1 MNIKDSMKDILN
13 HYQTKGW
20 VVVDDVFPLS
30 EVENIVKITDSII
43 ASEVESGELHSFD
56 KNSIGNVAPRK
67 VNQPFKKNNGYKEFL
82 GCDNLQV
89 LLRGL
94 LQSDACLLEDQ
105 IFLKPPLVG
114 SEKPYHQDNEYFKC
128 TPADKLITA
137 WIALDDVDVENGCMR
152 YIDGTNF
159 SKIVPHVQDKVHT
172 YNLVIPP
179 EYLDL
184 KKESLAEVKK
194 GGVVFHHGHTMHRS
208 GANTSNRWRRGYAT
222 HWAIPTIQTEN
233 KELQNGYFYSY
244 GKRELSNAV

>member
-1 MNIKDSMKDILN
+1 MNINDSIQDIIK

-20 VVVDDVFPLS
+20 VVVDGVF
-30 EVENIVKITDSII
+30 EKNKVEQIVKITDGII
-43 ASEVESGELHSFD
+43 EKEVAEGALHSFD
-56 KNSIGNVAPRK
+56 KNSEGRIAPRK
-67 VNQPFKKNNGYKEFL
+67 VNEPFLKDEMYKKFL
-82 GCDNLQV
+82 SCKNLQK
-89 LLRGL
+89 LLSAF
-94 LQSDACLLEDQ
+94 LQEDACLVSDQ

-152 YIDGTNF
+152 YIDGTNK
-159 SKIVPHVQDKVHT
+159 SKIVPHVQDSVNK

-194 GGVVFHHGHTMHRS
+194 GGVVFHHGNTMHKS
-208 GANTSNRWRRGYAT
+208 GVNTSNRWRRGYAT
-222 HWAIPTIQTEN
+222 HWAIPTIHTESEQV
-233 KELQNGYFYSY
+233 KNGYFYSFN
-244 GKRELSNAV
+244 KEMSLSV